1 MFERLKLDMSKVYPT
16 LVVSTMSSGKSTLIN
31 ALVGTDLLPSMNRAC
46 TAKAVAVL
54 DNDLKTQFAI
64 HAVDENGNYSYIEQ
78 ATKQVIAEYNKSNK
92 TSEMVVEGEI
102 QGIRNSK
109 KSMLLI
115 DTPGIN
121 NGMDSAHEMIT
132 RQVLEDYSEG
142 LILYVINAQQIGT
155 NDDSL
160 FLTYIAQKLKES
172 PQFSILFAVNK
183 MDLIDPEKENPEEL
197 IENCKN
203 YIESKGISAPIIIPI
218 SAVSALL
225 FKKVLQNQPLSK
237 KEERDFI
244 KNYRQFRRKG
254 FSLQD
259 YVDLLKGG
267 TLSERIEIGG
277 EIYKRAQIYAAL
289 ENTGISFLEK
299 QMDEIMTKSFH
310 MSAPKISFIKEN
322 DNPDMASKKETQV
335 NKEGDKDMVK
345 VQISYN
351 PYTVRTDLLINGKKM
366 NEEVSPLSYI
376 NGRRLQEW
384 IEPRENWPGI
394 FKTLRT
400 SVGDGQITIE
410 FTGTSGDFQDVVY
423 AKDNFGTQCFSK
435 IELIHKNKETAQNS
449 DPYSKIIKLKELY
462 QELQEGPVEEFKTP
476 DIQKNFEA
484 AMDSEF
490 KIVVIAPM
498 SSGKSTLINAIIGR
512 DLLPAVNQATTAV
525 ITEIKDNDNLQ
536 DFIAN
541 ADDKYGN
548 NVVENQKATK
558 DLISELNYR
567 KDPNDPEG
575 KEALIHLVKLEG
587 PIPGLPSDVL
597 STVFVDTPGG
607 NNSQNKEHELMMD
620 ESINDENKSLIL
632 YVFNGAQLGTNDS
645 NIILKKIANAMKNS
659 TNGKQS
665 RDRFLFVANR
675 MDEFDTEKEKY
686 EDVIENT
693 ILEQLK
699 YCGITEPNLFLT
711 SAETAKLIRM
721 FENGEQL
728 SKNERLNL
736 RKLVEC
742 FNSKEC
748 MLSKYA
754 SLSTSVKNE
763 LEKKAEQYAEMGK
776 KIREKNDT
784 KEPNE
789 SEYKAAEI
797 NSGIPAIELAI
808 KEYLEKYAIAIKIKT
823 AHDTFMKKVIERNM
837 INNCEA
843 EWAKSQESFDAI
855 KEELQQKQEKYDYSK
870 KQEEFRDKVEHIEL
884 DTQFIENEKAI
895 IIQKIDKLGRDGDDE
910 IELEKADYY
919 LEKFRQDVFSIGEE
933 AKEVLDNAF
942 NNGVL
947 AVCQIIIQEYSQYI
961 QELNQDGV
969 FNVGNYDMRQTEVY
983 ENFNLK
989 KVDDLLG
996 EQYKDTKD
1004 VLTGQRREK
1013 VKGLRAGIAR
1023 LFGKEKAFGVEAYKT
1038 INIYTKKEFVNIKK
1052 LKQDQITEIQHSF
1065 DKEIKENIEY
1075 TEEKVGD
1082 LKKLTMDKL
1091 NGLSIMVKE
1100 QLDEINELLVSQ
1112 EELEKKVAAN
1122 AEKAKWIEDFMKKVD
1137 DLLTV

>member
-16 LVVSTMSSGKSTLIN
+16 LVVATMSSGKSTLIN

-121 NGMDSAHEMIT
+121 NSMDSAHEMIT
-132 RQVLEDYSEG
+132 RQILEDYSEG

-172 PQFSILFAVNK
+172 PEFSILFAVNK
-183 MDLIDPEKENPEEL
+183 MDLIDPERENPEEL

-203 YIESKGISAPIIIPI
+203 YIESKGISAPVLIPI
-218 SAVSALL
+218 SAASALL
-225 FKKVLQNQPLSK
+225 FKKALQNQSLSE
-237 KEERDFI
+237 KEKEDFI
-244 KNYRQFRRKG
+244 KNYRYFKREG
-254 FSLQD
+254 LSLQD
-259 YVDLLKGG
+259 YMDLPERGL
-267 TLSERIEIGG
+267 LSKEIEID
-277 EIYKRAQIYAAL
+277 EKKFTRAQVYAAL
-289 ENTGISFLEK
+289 ENTGIPFLEK
-299 QMDEIMTKSFH
+299 VIDETMIKSLK
-310 MSAPKISFIKEN
+310 MLAPAIDIIDEN
-322 DNPDMASKKETQV
+322 DVSNTTLKKELQI
-335 NKEGDKDMVK
+335 NREGDKAMVK

-351 PYTVRTDLLINGKKM
+351 PYTVKTDLLINGKKM
-366 NEEVSPLSYI
+366 NEEVSPLSFI

-384 IEPRENWPGI
+384 IEPRENWAGI
-394 FKTLRT
+394 FKVLRT
-400 SVGDGQITIE
+400 SVGDSQITIE

-423 AKDNFGTQCFSK
+423 AKDNFGTQCFDK
-435 IELIHKNKETAQNS
+435 IELIHKNKETAKNA
-449 DPYSKIIKLKELY
+449 DPYSKMNKLKELY
-462 QELQEGPVEEFKTP
+462 QELQNGPVEEFKTP
-476 DIQKNFEA
+476 DIQKNFET
-484 AMDSEF
+484 AMNSEF

-512 DLLPAVNQATTAV
+512 DMLPAVNQATTAV

-536 DFIAN
+536 DFIVN

-548 NVVENQKATK
+548 SVVENQKATK
-558 DLISELNYR
+558 NLISELNYR
-567 KDPNDPEG
+567 KDPKDPEG

-607 NNSQNKEHELMMD
+607 NNSQNSEHEAMMD
-620 ESINDENKSLIL
+620 EAINDENKSLIL

-645 NIILKKIANAMKNS
+645 NIILRKIANAMKNS

-675 MDEFDTEKEKY
+675 MDEYDTEKEKY

-693 ILEQLK
+693 ILMQLENN
-699 YCGITEPNLFLT
+699 GIENPNLFLA
-711 SAETAKLIRM
+711 SAQTAKLIRM
-721 FENGEQL
+721 AENGEVL
-728 SKNERLNL
+728 SETEEENLEMLVRRFNRDER
-736 RKLVEC
+736 
-742 FNSKEC
+742 
-748 MLSKYA
+748 MLPKYA
-754 SLSTSVKNE
+754 SLPSSVKEE
-763 LEKKAEQYAEMGK
+763 LVKNAKQYAEIGKKAEN
-776 KIREKNDT
+776 R
-784 KEPNE
+784 KEAVENK
-789 SEYKAAEI
+789 YKAAEI

-870 KQEEFRDKVEHIEL
+870 KQEEFRDNVEQIEL
-884 DTQFIENEKAI
+884 NTRYIEDEKVI
-895 IIQKIDKLGRDGDDE
+895 IIQKIDKLGCDGDDE

-947 AVCQIIIQEYSQYI
+947 AVCQTIIQEYSQYI

-989 KVDDLLG
+989 KVDDLLE
-996 EQYKDTKD
+996 EQYKDTKN
-1004 VLTGQRREK
+1004 VLTGQRTEK

-1038 INIYTKKEFVNIKK
+1038 INIYTKKEFVNIKR

-1065 DKEIKENIEY
+1065 DREIKENIEY